1 MRPNFGRFFYGRAM
15 ADQDEYGLNI
25 RERKFVELYIASG
38 KAGKSWID
46 AGYSPNGADQCAS
59 RAISKAKVRKA
70 IDSLRPDHSA
80 KHQRVTPEM
89 VIAGLHAE
97 ASGGETSSART
108 AAWTQLGRALGM
120 FVDRVESKNTS
131 LASELDALEA
141 RLDDEAPKMKIVVN
155 Q

>member
-1 MRPNFGRFFYGRAM
+1 MVTLAQV
-15 ADQDEYGLNI
+15 DQDEYGLNV
-25 RERKFVELYIASG
+25 RERKFVELYIAGGVGS
-38 KAGKSWID
+38 KAYVE
-46 AGYSPNGADQCAS
+46 AGYSPNGADVSAS
-59 RAISKAKVRKA
+59 RMLGRAKVRSA
-70 IDSLRPDHSA
+70 IDALRPNYSA
-80 KHQRVTPEM
+80 DLQRVTPEM

-108 AAWTQLGRALGM
+108 AAWTQLGRALGL
-120 FVDRVESKNTS
+120 FVDRVENKNTS